1 MRNLENGYNSSTN
14 NGNTG
19 WEIIEGGYSEQRETE
34 ESNQESADDDFEQ
47 RRKARIERRKERLR
61 KSEEAKATMMKKAAT
76 LVASAIAT
84 IALVSALIA
93 TGVFSRHDI
102 MNGKGAEAV
111 EIVNNVESIEMLNGP
126 NIRTNPHVSGGE
138 ELETWILKLGEEG
151 QIAKIPWQ
159 KEVLLLEDE
168 YDPNGPWIGLE
179 AEEFAKA
186 LYKGNYITSEQA
198 EKIIDKEDEN
208 EGGDGHVWMSLSLGN
223 VRCNTVDDKPNS
235 DSGSDSISSLNSN

>member
-1 MRNLENGYNSSTN
+1 MRNY
-14 NGNTG
+14 GNDFNEQTKTESTG
-19 WEIIEGGYSEQRETE
+19 WEIIEGGRSWQNVAKGN
-34 ESNQESADDDFEQ
+34 NQEASVDDFEQ
-47 RRKARIERRKERLR
+47 RRNERIKRREERLKR
-61 KSEEAKATMMKKAAT
+61 SKEATASMMKKAAT

-126 NIRTNPHVSGGE
+126 NIRTNPHVSGRE

-159 KEVLLLEDE
+159 KEVLLLKDE

-198 EKIIDKEDEN
+198 EKIIDKEKN
-208 EGGDGHVWMSLSLGN
+208 GDKYVWMSLGN
-223 VRCNTVDDKPNS
+223 ARCNTADDKP
-235 DSGSDSISSLNSN
+235 DSNSDSISNLNSN